1 MNTKRTLIVLAIAAA
16 LCACAAPQERSQ
28 TPPAA
33 SAKQPPAPAT
43 PEPPPAPK
51 ESDSIVI
58 LPLDQSAPP
67 ATESLEPVSVPE
79 SSAPS
84 SEVQAAPEPV
94 MAVDAAPPSLA
105 EPPNEMSGE
114 MKQAEEPTP
123 AEMHEMTPAT
133 AAPESTP
140 APAPDVTPA
149 MAPMPAKPH
158 TVVADR
164 TPREFTIT
172 VEKKTPAHPNYGRGH
187 EIGFFVDG
195 VPGEELVLT
204 RGVTYVFHVR
214 TNVQHDFYF
223 TTSPKGRGAGTVADG
238 VQGQFTYIGDVSFTP
253 SASTPDVMYY
263 ECRNHPYMGGKIH
276 IANAGDKV
284 TVGGESRGAAGAEGT
299 DQQSVTPEQV
309 KQKLGFAEMMVTASP
324 VAKRVAAANNAEAQ
338 GLLDKAKVAIRTAHA
353 ALDAGKTTAAMSAV
367 DEAVRLLSDAGR
379 LLPAVGGQ
387 DAKARYSELLDQ
399 IQGFDKSY
407 QKNVE
412 KGVKPKNG
420 KMLDRANFDALMREA
435 EMYAKREQYQ
445 DAVKRLESA
454 NDMMTEALG
463 ALLQAQTMVY
473 DKNFA
478 TPKEEYEFELSRYYS
493 YAELIPLAIEQRG
506 PLPQTVQMMNQLAGR
521 AKEIHDEGAALAG
534 KGDHKMAIMAL
545 QAATE
550 KLQQALRLAG
560 VQ

>member
-1 MNTKRTLIVLAIAAA
+1 
-16 LCACAAPQERSQ
+16 
-28 TPPAA
+28 
-33 SAKQPPAPAT
+33 
-43 PEPPPAPK
+43 
-51 ESDSIVI
+51 VI

-67 ATESLEPVSVPE
+67 PAESLEPAPE
-79 SSAPS
+79 SAAPP
-84 SEVQAAPEPV
+84 APEPV
-94 MAVDAAPPSLA
+94 MAVDAASPQPA
-105 EPPNEMSGE
+105 ETAPAESHE
-114 MKQAEEPTP
+114 MKPEEKTAE
-123 AEMHEMTPAT
+123 
-133 AAPESTP
+133 P
-140 APAPDVTPA
+140 APAPAETHDMKPEA
-149 MAPMPAKPH
+149 MAPEAAPAPVAAPVPSKPH

-187 EIGFFVDG
+187 EIGFVVDG
-195 VPGEELVLT
+195 VQGEELVLT

-263 ECRNHPYMGGKIH
+263 ECRNHPYMGGKIRV
-276 IANAGDKV
+276 ANAGDKV
-284 TVGGESRGAAGAEGT
+284 TVGGETRSASGGAGMEQEA
-299 DQQSVTPEQV
+299 VTADQV
-309 KQKLGFAEMMVTASP
+309 KQKLGFAEMMVNSSP
-324 VAKRVAAANNAEAQ
+324 VAKRIATANNAEAQ
-338 GLLDKAKVAIRTAHA
+338 GLLDKAKIEVRTAHA
-353 ALDAGKTTAAMSAV
+353 ALDAGKTAAAMAAV
-367 DEAVRLLSDAGR
+367 DEAVRLMSDAGR
-379 LLPAVGGQ
+379 LLPAENGQ
-387 DAKARYSELLDQ
+387 DYKARYTELLDQ

-435 EMYAKREQYQ
+435 AMYAKREQYQ
-445 DAVKRLESA
+445 DAAKRLETA
-454 NDMMTEALG
+454 NDMITEALG
-463 ALLQAQTMVY
+463 ALLQAQTVVY

-478 TPKEEYEFELSRYYS
+478 TPKEEYEFELSRYDS
-493 YAELIPLAIEQRG
+493 YEELIPLAIEQRG
-506 PLPQTVQMMNQLAGR
+506 PLPQTVKMMNQLAGR
-521 AKEIHDEGAALAG
+521 AKEIHEEGTALAA